1 MNIITNDTI
10 KKDITLYKTRISEA
24 ESKILSLPII
34 FKDYK
39 HKKKILSKKIKLQN
53 EISHIQNLI
62 NIAEKYL
69 E

>member
-10 KKDITLYKTRISEA
+10 KKNIIVYKTRISET
-24 ESKILSLPII
+24 EIKILSLPIV

-39 HKKKILSKKIKLQN
+39 YKKKILLKKTKLEN